1 MYTTFEEEAK
11 RKLVRGRSLSI
22 LEYDK
27 ILDRLV
33 NHARTIYGRELCYGL
48 VPTSDL
54 PLVEEWQKET
64 EDSLEF
70 LVKEGALPL
79 GGVND
84 VRDAVR
90 FSDTGA
96 TLTMKHL
103 LNIAQFLRTVER
115 LYHVEPKSLQVE
127 ISEHAMLRELKQLT
141 PLEAL
146 EKEISMAIT
155 GENEMNDRASNEL
168 YNIRRQIKDAQSSIR
183 EILERLIRKNP
194 QALQDQLVTMR
205 DGRYCV
211 PVKPEKKGEV
221 PGVVHDTSSSG
232 QTLFIEPMA
241 VVELNNK
248 IREWT
253 AAEQEEINRILGILS
268 GKVGISKD
276 AILADISLVGHIDF
290 MQAKAQFALE
300 LDGSRPKLNDQGR
313 IILRRA
319 RHPLIEKDRV
329 VPIDFSVGTEYR
341 TLVITG
347 PNTGGKTV
355 SLKTCGL
362 ISLMAMAGLF
372 IPCSDGSEVST
383 FTKVLADIGDEQSI
397 EQSLSTFSAHM
408 TNLVQILKLTKPT
421 TLVLVDELGSGTDPT
436 EGAALAIAIL
446 DECRR
451 KGAVTVATT
460 HYKEL
465 KAYAVEQDGVENA
478 CCEFDTETL
487 SPTYRLMIGL
497 PGVSN
502 AFVISRKLGL
512 SPRII
517 ENAQSIL
524 SEESLKVEELLSSA
538 ERHNRESEKLQQ
550 EISDLRDEVKR
561 QTEELEN
568 RKKQIEKERKK
579 ILAQAREEK
588 QEMLEEVLEKAD
600 SILDE
605 MKEIQKLQNSH
616 EAERK
621 LRAIRNNL
629 RAGLSDIDAER
640 DDEEEPEE
648 IPGEKPDK
656 IREGGLYYSPNL
668 DVTGI
673 VIKGPDK
680 GGNCILSSGPLKL
693 TVAADS
699 LRYPKKEEVKKS
711 ATRSRK
717 EPKRSASV
725 SRADQI
731 RLNKKATMMPEIQ
744 LLGMTVD
751 EAVHALDSYLDDCV
765 ISNIE
770 NIRIV
775 HGKGTGALRSAVHQF
790 LKKDKR
796 VRTFR
801 LGTFGEGE
809 DGVTIAE
816 LR

>member
-276 AILADISLVGHIDF
+276 AILSDIALVGHIDF

-300 LDGSRPKLNDQGR
+300 LDGSRPKLNEQGR

-329 VPIDFSVGTEYR
+329 VPIDFSVGTDYR

-465 KAYAVEQDGVENA
+465 KAYAVEQEGVENA

>member
-127 ISEHAMLRELKQLT
+127 ISEHAMLRELKQLI

-276 AILADISLVGHIDF
+276 AILSDIALVGHIDF

-319 RHPLIEKDRV
+319 RHPLIEKNRV
-329 VPIDFSVGTEYR
+329 VPIDFSVGTDYR

-465 KAYAVEQDGVENA
+465 KAYAVEQEGVENA

-640 DDEEEPEE
+640 DDDEVPEE

>member
-276 AILADISLVGHIDF
+276 AILSDIALVGHIDF

-300 LDGSRPKLNDQGR
+300 LDGSRPKLNEQGR

-329 VPIDFSVGTEYR
+329 VPIDFSVGTDYR

-465 KAYAVEQDGVENA
+465 KAYAVEQEGVENA

-640 DDEEEPEE
+640 DDDEEPEE

-816 LR
+816 LK

>member
-1 MYTTFEEEAK
+1 MYTTFEEEAA
-11 RKLVRGRSLSI
+11 RKLVRGKSLSI

-33 NHARTIYGRELCYGL
+33 NHARTVYGRELCYGL
-48 VPTSDL
+48 LPTSDVS
-54 PLVEEWQKET
+54 LVEVWQQET
-64 EDSLEF
+64 QDALTF

-84 VRDAVR
+84 IRDAVK

-103 LNIAQFLRTVER
+103 LYVAQFLRTVER
-115 LYHVEPKSLQVE
+115 LYHVTPKSLGE
-127 ISEHAMLRELKQLT
+127 EEKDNLLLIELKQLL
-141 PLEAL
+141 PLDAL
-146 EKEISMAIT
+146 EKDISSAIN

-168 YNIRRQIKDAQSSIR
+168 YAIRRQIREAQSSIR

-211 PVKPEKKGEV
+211 PVKPEKKSEV
-221 PGVVHDTSSSG
+221 PGVVHDTSASG

-253 AAEQEEINRILGILS
+253 AAEQEEINRILGILT
-268 GKVGISKD
+268 GKVGINKD
-276 AILADISLVGHIDF
+276 AILSDIAIIGHIDF
-290 MQAKAQFALE
+290 MQAKAQYALE
-300 LDGSRPKLNDQGR
+300 IDGSRPKMNQEGR
-313 IILRRA
+313 IVLRKA
-319 RHPLIEKDRV
+319 RHPLIDKEKV
-329 VPIDFSVGTEYR
+329 VPIDFSVGTDYR

-362 ISLMAMAGLF
+362 ISLMAMAGIF
-372 IPCSDGSEVST
+372 IPCLDHSEVST

-408 TNLVQILKLTKPT
+408 TNIVQILKLTKKS
-421 TLVLVDELGSGTDPT
+421 TLVLVDELGSGTDPS

-446 DECRR
+446 DECRK

-465 KAYAVEQDGVENA
+465 KAYAVEQEGVENA

-512 SPRII
+512 PGSII
-517 ENAQSIL
+517 DSAQSIL

-538 ERHNRESEKLQQ
+538 ERHNRESEKLQK
-550 EISDLRDEVKR
+550 EIRDMRDYVKK
-561 QTEELEN
+561 QSEDLEN
-568 RKKQIEKERKK
+568 QRKQIEKERKRV
-579 ILAQAREEK
+579 LAKAREEK

-600 SILDE
+600 AVLDE
-605 MKEIQKLQNSH
+605 IKELQKMENSH

-621 LRAIRNNL
+621 IRAIRNNL
-629 RAGLSDIDAER
+629 RAGLSDIDAEV
-640 DDEEEPEE
+640 DADTEPKE

-656 IREGGLYYSPNL
+656 IREGGLYYSPTL

-680 GGNCILSSGPLKL
+680 NNNCILSSGPLKL

-699 LRYPKKEEVKKS
+699 LRYPKKEDVKKN
-711 ATRSRK
+711 AVADRK
-717 EPKRSASV
+717 TARKASV
-725 SRADQI
+725 SRADSI
-731 RLNKKATMMPEIQ
+731 RLKKSSTMMPEIQ

-751 EAVHALDSYLDDCV
+751 EANQALDRYLDDCV
-765 ISNIE
+765 LSNISNV
-770 NIRIV
+770 RIV
-775 HGKGTGALRSAVHQF
+775 HGKGTGALRSAVDQF
-790 LKKDKR
+790 LKKDRR
-796 VRTFR
+796 VRSYR

-816 LR
+816 LK

>member
-127 ISEHAMLRELKQLT
+127 ISEHAMLRELKQLI

-268 GKVGISKD
+268 GKVGINKD
-276 AILADISLVGHIDF
+276 AILSDIALVGHIDF

-329 VPIDFSVGTEYR
+329 VPIDFSVGTDYR

-372 IPCSDGSEVST
+372 VPCSDGSEVST

-465 KAYAVEQDGVENA
+465 KAYAVEQEGVENA

-640 DDEEEPEE
+640 DDDEEPEE

-731 RLNKKATMMPEIQ
+731 RLNRKATMMPEIQ

>member
-1 MYTTFEEEAK
+1 
-11 RKLVRGRSLSI
+11 
-22 LEYDK
+22 
-27 ILDRLV
+27 
-33 NHARTIYGRELCYGL
+33 
-48 VPTSDL
+48 
-54 PLVEEWQKET
+54 
-64 EDSLEF
+64 
-70 LVKEGALPL
+70 
-79 GGVND
+79 
-84 VRDAVR
+84 
-90 FSDTGA
+90 
-96 TLTMKHL
+96 
-103 LNIAQFLRTVER
+103 
-115 LYHVEPKSLQVE
+115 
-127 ISEHAMLRELKQLT
+127 
-141 PLEAL
+141 
-146 EKEISMAIT
+146 
-155 GENEMNDRASNEL
+155 
-168 YNIRRQIKDAQSSIR
+168 
-183 EILERLIRKNP
+183 
-194 QALQDQLVTMR
+194 MR

-221 PGVVHDTSSSG
+221 PGVVHDTSASG

-268 GKVGISKD
+268 GKVGINKD
-276 AILADISLVGHIDF
+276 AILADIALVGHIDF

-300 LDGSRPKLNDQGR
+300 LDGSRPKFNDQGR

-329 VPIDFSVGTEYR
+329 VPIDFSVGTDYR

-465 KAYAVEQDGVENA
+465 KAYAVEQEGVENA

-550 EISDLRDEVKR
+550 EIEDLRDEVKR
-561 QTEELEN
+561 QSEELEN

-600 SILDE
+600 GILDE
-605 MKEIQKLQNSH
+605 IKEIQKMENSH
-616 EAERK
+616 DAERK

-640 DDEEEPEE
+640 DDDEEPEE

-656 IREGGLYYSPNL
+656 IREGGLYYSPTL

-680 GGNCILSSGPLKL
+680 GGNCILSSGALKL

-717 EPKRSASV
+717 EPKRSSSV
-725 SRADQI
+725 SRAEQI
-731 RLNKKATMMPEIQ
+731 RLNKKATMMPEVQ

-751 EAVHALDSYLDDCV
+751 EALHTLDRYLDDCV

-770 NIRIV
+770 NVRIV
-775 HGKGTGALRSAVHQF
+775 HGKGTGALRSAVTQF

-796 VRTFR
+796 VRSYR

>member
-127 ISEHAMLRELKQLT
+127 ISEHAMLRELKQLI

-276 AILADISLVGHIDF
+276 AILSDIALVGHIDF

-329 VPIDFSVGTEYR
+329 VPIDFSVGTDYR

-465 KAYAVEQDGVENA
+465 KAYAVEQEGVENA

-640 DDEEEPEE
+640 DDDEVPEE

>member
-1 MYTTFEEEAK
+1 M
-11 RKLVRGRSLSI
+11 
-22 LEYDK
+22 
-27 ILDRLV
+27 
-33 NHARTIYGRELCYGL
+33 
-48 VPTSDL
+48 
-54 PLVEEWQKET
+54 
-64 EDSLEF
+64 
-70 LVKEGALPL
+70 
-79 GGVND
+79 
-84 VRDAVR
+84 
-90 FSDTGA
+90 
-96 TLTMKHL
+96 
-103 LNIAQFLRTVER
+103 
-115 LYHVEPKSLQVE
+115 
-127 ISEHAMLRELKQLT
+127 
-141 PLEAL
+141 
-146 EKEISMAIT
+146 
-155 GENEMNDRASNEL
+155 
-168 YNIRRQIKDAQSSIR
+168 
-183 EILERLIRKNP
+183 
-194 QALQDQLVTMR
+194 
-205 DGRYCV
+205 
-211 PVKPEKKGEV
+211 
-221 PGVVHDTSSSG
+221 
-232 QTLFIEPMA
+232 
-241 VVELNNK
+241 
-248 IREWT
+248 
-253 AAEQEEINRILGILS
+253 
-268 GKVGISKD
+268 
-276 AILADISLVGHIDF
+276 
-290 MQAKAQFALE
+290 
-300 LDGSRPKLNDQGR
+300 
-313 IILRRA
+313 
-319 RHPLIEKDRV
+319 
-329 VPIDFSVGTEYR
+329 
-341 TLVITG
+341 
-347 PNTGGKTV
+347 
-355 SLKTCGL
+355 
-362 ISLMAMAGLF
+362 
-372 IPCSDGSEVST
+372 
-383 FTKVLADIGDEQSI
+383 
-397 EQSLSTFSAHM
+397 
-408 TNLVQILKLTKPT
+408 
-421 TLVLVDELGSGTDPT
+421 
-436 EGAALAIAIL
+436 
-446 DECRR
+446 
-451 KGAVTVATT
+451 TVATT

-751 EAVHALDSYLDDCV
+751 EAVHALDNYLDDCV

>member
-1 MYTTFEEEAK
+1 
-11 RKLVRGRSLSI
+11 
-22 LEYDK
+22 
-27 ILDRLV
+27 
-33 NHARTIYGRELCYGL
+33 
-48 VPTSDL
+48 
-54 PLVEEWQKET
+54 
-64 EDSLEF
+64 
-70 LVKEGALPL
+70 
-79 GGVND
+79 
-84 VRDAVR
+84 
-90 FSDTGA
+90 
-96 TLTMKHL
+96 
-103 LNIAQFLRTVER
+103 
-115 LYHVEPKSLQVE
+115 
-127 ISEHAMLRELKQLT
+127 
-141 PLEAL
+141 
-146 EKEISMAIT
+146 
-155 GENEMNDRASNEL
+155 
-168 YNIRRQIKDAQSSIR
+168 
-183 EILERLIRKNP
+183 
-194 QALQDQLVTMR
+194 
-205 DGRYCV
+205 
-211 PVKPEKKGEV
+211 
-221 PGVVHDTSSSG
+221 
-232 QTLFIEPMA
+232 
-241 VVELNNK
+241 
-248 IREWT
+248 
-253 AAEQEEINRILGILS
+253 
-268 GKVGISKD
+268 
-276 AILADISLVGHIDF
+276 
-290 MQAKAQFALE
+290 
-300 LDGSRPKLNDQGR
+300 
-313 IILRRA
+313 
-319 RHPLIEKDRV
+319 
-329 VPIDFSVGTEYR
+329 
-341 TLVITG
+341 
-347 PNTGGKTV
+347 
-355 SLKTCGL
+355 
-362 ISLMAMAGLF
+362 
-372 IPCSDGSEVST
+372 
-383 FTKVLADIGDEQSI
+383 
-397 EQSLSTFSAHM
+397 M

-465 KAYAVEQDGVENA
+465 KAYAVEQEGVENA

-550 EISDLRDEVKR
+550 EIEDLRDEVKR
-561 QTEELEN
+561 QSEELEN

-600 SILDE
+600 GILDE
-605 MKEIQKLQNSH
+605 IKEIQKMENSH
-616 EAERK
+616 DAERK
-621 LRAIRNNL
+621 LRQIRNNL

-640 DDEEEPEE
+640 DDDEEPEE

-656 IREGGLYYSPNL
+656 IREGGLYYSPTL
-668 DVTGI
+668 DVTGV

-680 GGNCILSSGPLKL
+680 GGNCILSSGALKL

-711 ATRSRK
+711 AVRSWK

-725 SRADQI
+725 SRAEQI
-731 RLNKKATMMPEIQ
+731 RLNKKSTMMPEVQ

-751 EAVHALDSYLDDCV
+751 EALHTLDRYLDDCV

-770 NIRIV
+770 NVRIV
-775 HGKGTGALRSAVHQF
+775 HGKGTGALRSAVTQF

-796 VRTFR
+796 VRSYR

>member
-1 MYTTFEEEAK
+1 M
-11 RKLVRGRSLSI
+11 
-22 LEYDK
+22 
-27 ILDRLV
+27 
-33 NHARTIYGRELCYGL
+33 
-48 VPTSDL
+48 
-54 PLVEEWQKET
+54 EEWQKET

-127 ISEHAMLRELKQLT
+127 ISEHAMLRELKQLI

-276 AILADISLVGHIDF
+276 AILSDIALVGHIDF

-329 VPIDFSVGTEYR
+329 VPIDFSVGTDYR

-465 KAYAVEQDGVENA
+465 KAYAVEQEGVENA

-640 DDEEEPEE
+640 DDDEVPEE

>member
-127 ISEHAMLRELKQLT
+127 ISEHAMLRELKQLI

-268 GKVGISKD
+268 GKVGINKD
-276 AILADISLVGHIDF
+276 AILSDIALVGHIDF

-329 VPIDFSVGTEYR
+329 VPIDFSVGTDYR

-372 IPCSDGSEVST
+372 VPCSDGSEVST

-465 KAYAVEQDGVENA
+465 KAYAVEQEGVENA

-640 DDEEEPEE
+640 DDDEEPEE

>member
-96 TLTMKHL
+96 TLTMKNL

-127 ISEHAMLRELKQLT
+127 ISEHAMLRELKQLI

-268 GKVGISKD
+268 GKVGINKD
-276 AILADISLVGHIDF
+276 AILSDIALVGHIDF

-329 VPIDFSVGTEYR
+329 VPIDFSVGTDYR

-372 IPCSDGSEVST
+372 VPCSDGSEVST

-465 KAYAVEQDGVENA
+465 KAYAVEQEGVENA

-640 DDEEEPEE
+640 DDDEEPEE